1 MPVCTEKS
9 GDLVGCYH
17 SRTNND
23 EQGKIELLSHW
34 IGPWTAEMSND

>member
-1 MPVCTEKS
+1 MPVCIEKS

-23 EQGKIELLSHW
+23 EQGKIELLSHCTMD
-34 IGPWTAEMSND
+34 GRDEQ